1 MARRAARRLS
11 WTLQCLAILASGAAH
26 CAQDR
31 AASVDPA
38 NLCSSARGEGSK
50 RRPGE
55 KQASLDRQPSKHR
68 SAKPPASHTATRH
81 KRRGRQRGEQDTRWP
96 CRARGGPDSGMPAQR
111 TELALR
117 RRTGDV
123 HHTAAR
129 GGSAGGSG
137 SPAARHEAR
146 LAGRRCAASSSRRAR
161 TSGASLRHARVTPCA
176 TTTKR
181 TKAERRPEPKRT
193 AG

>member
-1 MARRAARRLS
+1 MAAESARRLS

-26 CAQDR
+26 FAQDR

-81 KRRGRQRGEQDTRWP
+81 KRREDSAANRTRAGRAARG
-96 CRARGGPDSGMPAQR
+96 GGPDSGMPAQR

-123 HHTAAR
+123 HQTAAR
-129 GGSAGGSG
+129 VGQPVAAGRQQPTRGTPRRTPLRRLLVATRTHERSKP
-137 SPAARHEAR
+137 PARARHAMCNDNEADR
-146 LAGRRCAASSSRRAR
+146 SRTRAGA
-161 TSGASLRHARVTPCA
+161 
-176 TTTKR
+176 
-181 TKAERRPEPKRT
+181 
-193 AG
+193 